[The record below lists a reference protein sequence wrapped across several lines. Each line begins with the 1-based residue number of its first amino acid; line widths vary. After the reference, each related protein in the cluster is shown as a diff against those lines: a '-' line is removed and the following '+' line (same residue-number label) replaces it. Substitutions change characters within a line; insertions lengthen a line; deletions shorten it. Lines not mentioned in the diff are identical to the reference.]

1 MGEISTQ
8 MIKELRARTN
18 AGVMD
23 CKEALKEADGDM
35 EKAVDFLRKKGL
47 ATALKRA
54 GRETSEGLIH
64 SYIHA
69 GGKIGVLVE
78 VNCETDFVAKTDEF
92 KTFVKNLAMHI
103 AASKPLGIRR
113 EDIPEEVVRRE
124 EQIYREQAAEMGKP
138 EKIVD
143 KIVQGKMEKFYEES
157 CLLDQQ
163 YIRDP
168 DITIQ
173 DLIHDGHY
181 KLFQNPFPWSVQPF
195 LKVLS
200 SLR

>member
-1 MGEISTQ
+1 MVEVSADR
-8 MIKELRARTN
+8 IKELRKRTH

-23 CKEALKEADGDM
+23 CKEALQEAGGDM

-64 SYIHA
+64 SYIHT

-92 KTFVKNLAMHI
+92 NTFVKNLAMHI
-103 AASKPLGIRR
+103 AAARPLGIRR
-113 EDIPEEVVRRE
+113 EDIPEEVVQRE
-124 EQIYREQAAEMGKP
+124 EEIYKAQAIEMGKP
-138 EKIVD
+138 EKILD
-143 KIVQGKMEKFYEES
+143 KIVQGKMEKFYKES
-157 CLLDQQ
+157 SLLDQQ
-163 YIRDP
+163 YVRDP

-173 DLIHDGHY
+173 DFIHDMVAKAGESI
-181 KLFQNPFPWSVQPF
+181 SVRRFVRYQ
-195 LKVLS
+195 LGGE
-200 SLR
+200 